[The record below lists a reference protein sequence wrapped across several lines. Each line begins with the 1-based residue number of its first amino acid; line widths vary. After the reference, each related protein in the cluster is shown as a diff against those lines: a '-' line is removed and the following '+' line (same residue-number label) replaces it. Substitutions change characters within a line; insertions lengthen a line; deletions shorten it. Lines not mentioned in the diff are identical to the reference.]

1 MQIYKP
7 IRWNTDESQLG
18 RELQES
24 FFQEWEGTK
33 HRKASKKNEILT
45 ICVNVGKNIKNT
57 DIYIDNLM
65 QKKYICVKVGKKRI
79 ITEVYTN
86 ADDI

>member
-1 MQIYKP
+1 
-7 IRWNTDESQLG
+7 LG
-18 RELQES
+18 LKWRNLK
-24 FFQEWEGTK
+24 FHIT
-33 HRKASKKNEILT
+33 KNEILT

-65 QKKYICVKVGKKRI
+65 QKRYICVKVGKKRI

>member
-1 MQIYKP
+1 M
-7 IRWNTDESQLG
+7 R
-18 RELQES
+18 R
-24 FFQEWEGTK
+24 
-33 HRKASKKNEILT
+33 NETLKSIKD
-45 ICVNVGKNIKNT
+45 KNIKNT

-65 QKKYICVKVGKKRI
+65 QKRYICVKVGKKRI